1 MIFVVILFA
10 IGIALSAF
18 FSGSE
23 TGFYRVTRVRLLI
36 DWLAGD
42 WLARGL
48 LWTTN
53 HPSVFVATTLVGN
66 NLANYIVSLAVV
78 MGTQRVFAGG
88 NYMAELLVPMLVAP
102 AVFIYGELL
111 PKSVFYDV
119 PNRFLR
125 RCAPGLAIAAV
136 LLIPVTIVLWLFNKC
151 LQLLMRQSPRVLET
165 LARRELSELLME
177 GHDVG
182 ILQPAQQ
189 TLAQAIFRRVN
200 LPIREF
206 VVPYGRY
213 PRATTKTRPQDVLQ
227 LAARQQR
234 ALIPVEEA
242 SGNRRL
248 VGYIRA
254 ADIAIDQLGQMPPL
268 RSLVK
273 LRDNESY
280 LSATAQLIEQDYALG
295 QIVDETGKTV
305 GFVSA
310 KELTAVLLSG

>member
-1 MIFVVILFA
+1 MIFVMLLFVT
-10 IGIALSAF
+10 GVALSAF

-48 LWTTN
+48 LWATN
-53 HPSVFVATTLVGN
+53 HPSVFVATALVGN
-66 NLANYIVSLAVV
+66 NLANYIASLAVV
-78 MGTQRVFAGG
+78 MGTQRVFTGG
-88 NYMAELLVPMLVAP
+88 NHTAELVAP
-102 AVFIYGELL
+102 MLIAPVVFIYGELL
-111 PKSVFYDV
+111 PKRVFYDA

-125 RCAPGLAIAAV
+125 RCAPGLVIAAV
-136 LLIPVTIVLWLFNKC
+136 LFAPVTVVLWLFNKC

-165 LARRELSELLME
+165 LAHRELSELLME
-177 GHDVG
+177 GHEVG

-189 TLAQAIFRRVN
+189 ILAQAIFRRVD

-206 VVPYGRY
+206 VVPFGRY
-213 PRATTKTRPQDVLQ
+213 PRATTKTRPHDILR

-242 SGNRRL
+242 SGSRRL

-254 ADIAIDQLGQMPPL
+254 VDIAIDQLGQMPPL
-268 RSLVK
+268 QSLVK
-273 LRDNESY
+273 LRGDESY
-280 LSATAQLIEQDYALG
+280 LSATTQLIEQDYALG
-295 QIVDETGKTV
+295 QVVDETGKTL

-310 KELTAVLLSG
+310 KDLMAMLLSG

>member
-1 MIFVVILFA
+1 MILVILLFVA
-10 IGIALSAF
+10 GVALSAF

-53 HPSVFVATTLVGN
+53 HPSVFVATALVGN
-66 NLANYIVSLAVV
+66 NLANYIASLAVV
-78 MGTQRVFAGG
+78 MGTQRVFTGG
-88 NYMAELLVPMLVAP
+88 NHTAELLAPMLIAP
-102 AVFIYGELL
+102 VVFIYGELL
-111 PKSVFYDV
+111 PKRVFYDA
-119 PNRFLR
+119 PNQFLR

-136 LLIPVTIVLWLFNKC
+136 LFAPVTVVLWLFNKC
-151 LQLLMRQSPRVLET
+151 LQRLMRQSPRVLET
-165 LARRELSELLME
+165 LAHRELSELLME
-177 GHDVG
+177 GHEVG

-189 TLAQAIFRRVN
+189 TLAQAIFRRVG

-206 VVPYGRY
+206 VVPFGRY
-213 PRATTKTRPQDVLQ
+213 PRATTKTRPQDVLR

-242 SGNRRL
+242 SGSRRL

-254 ADIAIDQLGQMPPL
+254 VDIAIEQLGQMPPL

-273 LRDNESY
+273 LRSDESY
-280 LSATAQLIEQDYALG
+280 LSATTQLIEQDYALG
-295 QIVDETGKTV
+295 QVVDETGKTL

-310 KELTAVLLSG
+310 KDLMAMLLSG